1 MDDLPPR
8 LREVLD
14 YDFRAQ
20 SLLLTALTHRSFS
33 KTNNERLEYLG
44 DAVLGLFIAEQ
55 LFRKFPQAAESEL
68 TRLRASLV
76 NREALVRLARELDLG
91 SHIRLGKGE
100 RKSGGQEKESLLSD
114 AMEAL
119 LGAVYLDSD
128 LATCHRVLLKLYR
141 PLLDELTLQTI
152 EKDPKT
158 ELQERMQ
165 AQGKPL
171 PCYQVIA
178 TAGEAHNR
186 LFTVACQVEGL
197 DEPVSATGKSK
208 KIAEQNAAK
217 LALSHPACALDGAP
231 E

>member
-1 MDDLPPR
+1 MNDLAPR
-8 LREVLD
+8 LREVLG

-76 NREALVRLARELDLG
+76 NREALARLARELDLG

-119 LGAVYLDSD
+119 LGAIYLDSD
-128 LATCHRVLLKLYR
+128 FLTCHRVLLKLYG
-141 PLLDELTLQTI
+141 PLLDGLTLETV

-171 PCYQVIA
+171 PCYHVIA
-178 TAGEAHNR
+178 TAGEAHDR

-208 KIAEQNAAK
+208 KIAEQNAAQ
-217 LALSHPACALDGAP
+217 LALSQFGLRGTP

>member
-1 MDDLPPR
+1 MNDLAPR

-14 YDFRAQ
+14 YDFRAP

-55 LFRKFPQAAESEL
+55 LFLRFPQAAESEL

-76 NREALVRLARELDLG
+76 NREALARLARELDLG

-100 RKSGGQEKESLLSD
+100 RNSGGQEKESLLAD

-119 LGAVYLDSD
+119 LGAIYLDSD
-128 LATCHRVLLKLYR
+128 LATCHRVLLKLYA
-141 PLLDELTLQTI
+141 PLLEGLTLETI

-171 PCYQVIA
+171 PSYHVIA
-178 TAGEAHNR
+178 TAGEAHDR
-186 LFTVACQVEGL
+186 LFTVACQIEGL

-217 LALSHPACALDGAP
+217 LALSQTGWRS
-231 E
+231 

>member
-1 MDDLPPR
+1 MNDLAPR

-14 YDFRAQ
+14 YDFRAP

-55 LFRKFPQAAESEL
+55 LFLRFPQAAESEL

-76 NREALVRLARELDLG
+76 NREALARLARELDLG

-100 RKSGGQEKESLLSD
+100 RNSGGQEKESLLSD

-119 LGAVYLDSD
+119 LGAIYLDSD
-128 LATCHRVLLKLYR
+128 LATCHRVLLKLYA
-141 PLLDELTLQTI
+141 PLLEGLTPETI

-171 PCYQVIA
+171 PSYHVIA
-178 TAGEAHNR
+178 TAGEAHDR

-197 DEPVSATGKSK
+197 NEPVSATGKSK

-217 LALSHPACALDGAP
+217 LALSQTDWRS
-231 E
+231 

>member
-1 MDDLPPR
+1 MNDLLPR

-14 YDFRAQ
+14 YDFRAPD
-20 SLLLTALTHRSFS
+20 LLLTALTHRSFS
-33 KTNNERLEYLG
+33 ATNNERLEYLG

-76 NREALVRLARELDLG
+76 NREALARLARELDLG

-100 RKSGGQEKESLLSD
+100 RKSGGQEKESLLAD

-128 LATCHRVLLKLYR
+128 LATCHRALLKLYG
-141 PLLDELTLQTI
+141 PLLDGLTLKTI

-178 TAGEAHNR
+178 TAGEAHDR

-217 LALSHPACALDGAP
+217 LALSRFGLRGAP

>member
-1 MDDLPPR
+1 MNDLLPR

-14 YDFRAQ
+14 YDFRAPD
-20 SLLLTALTHRSFS
+20 LLLTALTHRSFS
-33 KTNNERLEYLG
+33 ATNNERLEYLG

-76 NREALVRLARELDLG
+76 NREALARLARELDLG

-100 RKSGGQEKESLLSD
+100 RKSGGQEKESLLAD

-128 LATCHRVLLKLYR
+128 FATCHRALLKLYG
-141 PLLDELTLQTI
+141 PLLDGLTLKTI

-178 TAGEAHNR
+178 TAGEAHDR

-217 LALSHPACALDGAP
+217 LALSRFGLRGAP

>member
-1 MDDLPPR
+1 MNDLPPR

-20 SLLLTALTHRSFS
+20 SLLQTALTHRSFS

-44 DAVLGLFIAEQ
+44 DAVLGLFIAER
-55 LFRKFPQAAESEL
+55 LFLMFPQAAESEL

-76 NREALVRLARELDLG
+76 NRETLAQLARELDLG

-100 RKSGGQEKESLLSD
+100 RNSGGQEKESLLCD

-119 LGAVYLDSD
+119 VGAVYLDSD
-128 LATCHRVLLKLYR
+128 LATCHRVLLKLYA
-141 PLLDELTLQTI
+141 PLLDELALETI

-171 PCYQVIA
+171 PSYHIIA
-178 TAGEAHNR
+178 ATGEAHDR

-217 LALSHPACALDGAP
+217 LALSQSGWGAS